1 MTEQPRSGTTTDQLA
16 QPALQWK
23 HSNPKTHRGRISSK
37 TVKVHSEVP
46 KAEGKELWVSGEA
59 AGGHRCLSRGVSTEG
74 ESQME
79 LKGRENGKKGP
90 WEPRVEEEVIEK
102 AGERTFPSHEGLFPA
117 PPPVQL

>member
-1 MTEQPRSGTTTDQLA
+1 M
-16 QPALQWK
+16 
-23 HSNPKTHRGRISSK
+23 
-37 TVKVHSEVP
+37 KVHSEVP

-102 AGERTFPSHEGLFPA
+102 AGERTFPSHEGLFP
-117 PPPVQL
+117 PPPQYSCNSCGGWV